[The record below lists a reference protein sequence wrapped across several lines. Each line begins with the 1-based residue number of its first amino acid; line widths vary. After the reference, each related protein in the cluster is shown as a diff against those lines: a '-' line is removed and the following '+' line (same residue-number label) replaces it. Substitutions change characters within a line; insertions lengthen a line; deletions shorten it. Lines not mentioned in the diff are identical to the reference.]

1 MGFRDALALR
11 YDWLPD
17 RLPSQCAC
25 NATFTVD
32 HALSC
37 PKGAFP
43 THRHNEIRDIT
54 HSLLSEVCTNVTL
67 EPVLQ
72 PLDGHPL
79 RHMSAIKD
87 DLARS
92 DIQAKGFCGTSHQRA
107 FFDVKVFNPHAQS
120 NSKFSIPTCYAH
132 HEQTKR
138 QLYEQHINEVELSSF
153 TPLIFSTTG
162 GFGNQLQFLQ
172 TISTYDFRKEE
183 VTIRNYNQLDEM

>member
-25 NATFTVD
+25 NATFMVD
-32 HALSC
+32 HVLSC

-54 HSLLSEVCTNVTL
+54 HSLLSEVCTDVTL

-87 DLARS
+87 DLAQS
-92 DIQAKGFCGTSHQRA
+92 DIQAKG
-107 FFDVKVFNPHAQS
+107 P
-120 NSKFSIPTCYAH
+120 
-132 HEQTKR
+132 
-138 QLYEQHINEVELSSF
+138 
-153 TPLIFSTTG
+153 
-162 GFGNQLQFLQ
+162 GFGEFFTNVHSL
-172 TISTYDFRKEE
+172 T
-183 VTIRNYNQLDEM
+183 